1 MQIYIDRLN
10 QILTDNKVS
19 ECHGLNHAIAVMNN
33 ASNALY
39 SNIHNYNLTDEEKDS
54 VLLAALLHDA
64 DDHKFFPD
72 NHDYENLRNIL
83 NDKPN
88 DFVYQVMFMV
98 NLVSSSK
105 NGDFIPDYIQQKE
118 WMLIPRYADRLEA
131 IGVIG
136 IERCYMYGK
145 IKNPVA
151 KLYLDITERG
161 FTESELWEIATVERY
176 NSYSG
181 NSMSMID
188 HYYDKLLRSSLFP
201 IRNSYLDK
209 ECDKRRKPIIEFLLY
224 FGKKGCITDEEIIE
238 FIKSYK
244 DD

>member
-1 MQIYIDRLN
+1 MQNYIDKLN
-10 QILTDNKVS
+10 KLLTDNKVS
-19 ECHGLNHAIAVMNN
+19 ECHGINHAIQVMHN
-33 ASNALY
+33 AQQAL
-39 SNIHNYNLTDEEKDS
+39 NYGDYALTEEEKES

-64 DDHKFFPD
+64 DDHKFFPN
-72 NHDYENLRNIL
+72 NHDYDNLRIIL

-88 DFVYQVMFMV
+88 EFISRVMFMV

-105 NGDFIPDYIQQKE
+105 NGDNIPDYVKDKE
-118 WMLIPRYADRLEA
+118 WILIPRYADRLEA

-136 IERCYMYGK
+136 IERCYTYGK
-145 IKNPVA
+145 VKKPIA
-151 KLYLDITERG
+151 ELYLDITERG

-176 NSYSG
+176 NSYTG

-188 HYYDKLLRSSLFP
+188 HYYDKLLRSSVFP
-201 IRNSYLDK
+201 IKNPYFDT
-209 ECDKRRKPIIEFLLY
+209 ECTKRRKPIIKFLLY
-224 FGKKGCITDEEIIE
+224 FCNKGSITDEEVLE